1 MKCCLGSLIILFTS
15 AAAWAQVDPAGPMN
29 RITSAGIRD
38 STMIDLSVPSVND
51 PAAIEMLFTEGNSIA
66 SILDG
71 LKEKGFHIQYKEK
84 HFTPEM
90 TLVSLPTGTRIDE
103 VLREILEPWN
113 FRVYRSP
120 MGQWIVTPNKKRGA
134 PPTPATR
141 ELLDHYK
148 NVHHPDDATAQR
160 SDEQ

>member
-1 MKCCLGSLIILFTS
+1 MASS
-15 AAAWAQVDPAGPMN
+15 WAQTDPGGPMN
-29 RITSAGIRD
+29 RITSASIRE
-38 STMIDLSVPSVND
+38 STMIDISVPSVND

-66 SILDG
+66 SILEG

-84 HFTPEM
+84 HLLPEM
-90 TLVSLPTGTRIDE
+90 TLLSLPTATRIDD

-120 MGQWIVTPNKKRGA
+120 LGHWVVTPNKKRGSSV
-134 PPTPATR
+134 PTPATR

-148 NVHHPDDATAQR
+148 NVHRPEDGAAQR
-160 SDEQ
+160 PDE